1 MIVYGYDTIAHLLS
15 QDGYLFK
22 MLLNDIGVVLFP
34 HTAEHRDVKLSG
46 ISYADDSQGNA
57 MAAMVK
63 PGRIEIRHHQQFS
76 DQRVKRIVEQML
88 ELPQLSFAKSFFVTY
103 QARVLVNE
111 KELE

>member
-34 HTAEHRDVKLSG
+34 HTAEHRDVRLSG

-63 PGRIEIRHHQQFS
+63 PGRIEIRHHQKFS
-76 DQRVKRIVEQML
+76 DQRVKRLVERML
-88 ELPQLSFAKSFFVTY
+88 ELPEMSFAASFIITY
-103 QARVLVNE
+103 QGRVIVNDDE
-111 KELE
+111 